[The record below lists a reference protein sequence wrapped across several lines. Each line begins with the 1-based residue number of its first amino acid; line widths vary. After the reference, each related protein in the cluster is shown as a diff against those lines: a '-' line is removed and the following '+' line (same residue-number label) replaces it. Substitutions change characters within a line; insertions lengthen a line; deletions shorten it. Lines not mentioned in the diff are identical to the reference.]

1 MNFGDFGHIGY
12 GHRSISVNF
21 LEQIECFSWSFS
33 NSNEKLQVDSLFNAH
48 YLLTKEEK
56 KRKKYLLNKL
66 SQNELQ

>member
-1 MNFGDFGHIGY
+1 MFQ
-12 GHRSISVNF
+12 
-21 LEQIECFSWSFS
+21 LEFFQVEQETLF
-33 NSNEKLQVDSLFNAH
+33 NEVDSLFNAH

>member
-1 MNFGDFGHIGY
+1 MHWLNI
-12 GHRSISVNF
+12 RAI
-21 LEQIECFSWSFS
+21 QCFSWSFS
-33 NSNEKLQVDSLFNAH
+33 KSNEKLQVDSLFNAH